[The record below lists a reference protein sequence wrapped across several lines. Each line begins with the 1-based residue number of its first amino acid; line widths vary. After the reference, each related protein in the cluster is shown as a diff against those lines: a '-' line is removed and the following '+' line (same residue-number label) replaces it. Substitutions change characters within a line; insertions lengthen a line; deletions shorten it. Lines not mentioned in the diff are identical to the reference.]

1 MEYGILIGAQMHL
14 LMLAYEGSR
23 SKSTL
28 TRYKVKRIIISRLGK
43 KKWGCMLITIKTI
56 QEADEER
63 VVLQADRNLYFPSVE
78 RFRNA
83 LAKVSIDVETKNRVV
98 VLDMGRVNQIDH
110 TTLKVNYF

>member
-43 KKWGCMLITIKTI
+43 KMGCMLITIKTI

-83 LAKVSIDVETKNRVV
+83 LTKVSIDVETKNRVV